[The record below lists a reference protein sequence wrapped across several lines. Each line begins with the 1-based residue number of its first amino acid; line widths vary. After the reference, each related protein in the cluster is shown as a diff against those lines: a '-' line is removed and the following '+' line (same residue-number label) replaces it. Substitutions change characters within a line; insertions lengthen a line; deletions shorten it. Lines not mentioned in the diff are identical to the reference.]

1 MVGRMVGG
9 LQNMAAAGTPEGAD
23 HFAAGDHVRLRPL
36 QQTDYPMLYQIE
48 QDPTTAQQYRHRSNS
63 IPPERY
69 GEQLW
74 AGVISQFV
82 VEANHDAQLVG
93 LVSLYSADDVNG
105 HARMALIM
113 RPDLRGQAW
122 PMEGVTLFVDHVFAA
137 FPYRKI
143 YAEVTESAYSQFATG
158 AGRVFDVEGQLVE
171 HQWTG
176 GSYEDMYVLA
186 IHRQKWADRFE
197 LRPKPLLDILA
208 EEAGIERTTDPSN
221 ADSRKTSATDSGAT
235 PDA

>member
-1 MVGRMVGG
+1 MAGG
-9 LQNMAAAGTPEGAD
+9 LNDSAATAIGNGASPVN
-23 HFAAGDHVRLRPL
+23 AGDHVRLRPL
-36 QQTDYPMLYQIE
+36 HQTDYPTLYQME
-48 QDPTTAQQYRHRSNS
+48 QDPATAQQYRHRSNS

-82 VEANHDAQLVG
+82 IESTHDAQLVG

-143 YAEVTESAYSQFATG
+143 YAEVTESAYNQFATG

-186 IHRQKWADRFE
+186 IHRQKWAERFE

-208 EEAGIERTTDPSN
+208 EEAGVDRD
-221 ADSRKTSATDSGAT
+221 DSS
-235 PDA
+235 DA